1 MNINRKWIFI
11 VIAVI
16 FIVGIL
22 YLGQDT
28 IFNFKKNPKISASVD
43 VLTSKMLITNEEIGI
58 LTLENI
64 GKSNAIELEVEEV
77 SPFTVTLEA
86 EPPLLLEKGKAII
99 VNDLFEWSI
108 YFKWLQ
114 LAIAMPKPKSNR
126 VLNFKSKN
134 PVSCNIRH

>member
-1 MNINRKWIFI
+1 
-11 VIAVI
+11 
-16 FIVGIL
+16 
-22 YLGQDT
+22 
-28 IFNFKKNPKISASVD
+28 
-43 VLTSKMLITNEEIGI
+43 VLLQVNQK
-58 LTLENI
+58 
-64 GKSNAIELEVEEV
+64 
-77 SPFTVTLEA
+77 
-86 EPPLLLEKGKAII
+86 LLLEKGKAIV